1 MQKYVLGF
9 MFDELKEKVVLI
21 RKSKPKWQEGFYN
34 GVGGKVE
41 DIDTSYEHAMVRE
54 FKEETGVTTYEYE
67 WNKLLTMEED
77 GTFSVDVFYCFSDKW
92 NKVKTMET
100 EKVECFDVEYHWQ
113 YLRENT
119 LSNVPW
125 LIMACLDMDS
135 QIGRLKLQAK
145 YV

>member
-54 FKEETGVTTYEYE
+54 FKEETGVSTYEYE
-67 WNKLLTMEED
+67 WNKLLTMEEV
-77 GTFSVDVFYCFSDKW
+77 GVFSVDVFYCFSDKW

-113 YLRENT
+113 HLRENT

-125 LIMACLDMDS
+125 LIMACLDMDL